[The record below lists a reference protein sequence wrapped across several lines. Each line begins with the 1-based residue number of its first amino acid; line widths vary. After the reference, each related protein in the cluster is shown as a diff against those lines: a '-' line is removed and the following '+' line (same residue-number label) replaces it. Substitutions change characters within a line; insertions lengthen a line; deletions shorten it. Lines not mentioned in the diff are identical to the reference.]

1 MSEFTEQITTYLT
14 HCERSRSLSPH
25 SLRAYAQDLFDF
37 LSFRAVHDKED
48 AVKPETLIDYVY
60 HLRHDRNLK
69 PATVRRRLTCVRAML
84 LWTYQDNSALC
95 SRIREQDLELRVPK
109 TLPKPIE
116 RQDIRHIL
124 QIGETVLSKST
135 WKQTAL
141 LIRLIVATG
150 LRISE
155 ILNIKLKDVSTD
167 GRTIRVMG
175 KGSRERTVYVV
186 NIDVLQE
193 FTEMLCGRQN
203 HNPNDHVF
211 QNAWGRPLSASAFR
225 KRLKDLTSRPNVPA
239 HLSPHKLRHSAATLL
254 IEEGVDIR
262 LIQRLL
268 GHASI
273 ATTELYTKVTDTS
286 LRAALECADTISTI

>member
-14 HCERSRSLSPH
+14 HCERSRGLSPH

-48 AVKPETLIDYVY
+48 AVKPETLVDYVY
-60 HLRHDRNLK
+60 HLRHDRSLK

-84 LWTYQDNSALC
+84 LWTYRENSALC

-186 NIDVLQE
+186 NTDVLQE
-193 FTEMLCGRQN
+193 FTQVLCDRQN
-203 HNPNDHVF
+203 HNSNDHVF
-211 QNAWGRPLSASAFR
+211 QNAWGSASKC
-225 KRLKDLTSRPNVPA
+225 KRISKTP
-239 HLSPHKLRHSAATLL
+239 K
-254 IEEGVDIR
+254 G
-262 LIQRLL
+262 L
-268 GHASI
+268 GI
-273 ATTELYTKVTDTS
+273 
-286 LRAALECADTISTI
+286 